1 MIVFPNCKIN
11 LGLRILR
18 KRQDGYH
25 DLETVFFP
33 IPVSDVLEIRLQLLE
48 NGDTTFSQTGF
59 PIAGP
64 LEENS
69 CIKAYKL
76 VKTRF
81 PLLKSVDIH
90 LHKNIPTGAGLG
102 GGSADSVF
110 MLQSLKELFQL
121 SLLQDDLAALSL
133 QLGSDCPFFL
143 LNKPAIAEGR
153 GEILKELTLSLKG
166 YHLLL
171 INPGITIS
179 TAVAFRGCKPDLQ
192 GRSLS
197 SIIQQPINT
206 WKEDLKNQ
214 FEDSVFQQ
222 FPDLATI
229 KETLYAEGA
238 IYASMSGSGSTIFGI
253 FPENTPQPDKLML
266 TYPWTRW
273 MKLS

>member
-25 DLETVFFP
+25 DLETIFFP
-33 IPVSDVLEIRLQLLE
+33 IPVTDILEIRLQRHE
-48 NGDTTFSQTGF
+48 NGEFKFIQTGF
-59 PIAGP
+59 PITGP

-69 CIKAYKL
+69 CIKAYQLLKN
-76 VKTRF
+76 RF
-81 PLLKSVDIH
+81 PLLKSVDVH

-102 GGSADSVF
+102 GGSADSAF
-110 MLQSLKELFQL
+110 MLQGLNELFQL
-121 SLLQDDLAALSL
+121 SLSHHDLAALSL

-153 GEILKELTLSLKG
+153 GEILKERKLSLRG

-171 INPGITIS
+171 INPGVHIS
-179 TAVAFRGCKPDLQ
+179 TAVAFRGCKPDQ
-192 GRSLS
+192 TGRSVA
-197 SIIQQPINT
+197 SIIQQPITT

-214 FEDSVFQQ
+214 FEDSIFEQ
-222 FPDLATI
+222 FPDLASI
-229 KETLYAEGA
+229 KETLYTEGA
-238 IYASMSGSGSTIFGI
+238 IYASMSGSGSTLFGI
-253 FPENTPQPDKLML
+253 FPETTPQPNKLMQ
-266 TYPWTRW
+266 TYPWSRW

>member
-25 DLETVFFP
+25 DLETIFFP
-33 IPVSDVLEIRLQLLE
+33 IPITDILEIRISPE
-48 NGDTTFSQTGF
+48 KNGEINFTQTGF

-64 LEENS
+64 IAENS
-69 CIKAYKL
+69 CVKAYQLLKN
-76 VKTRF
+76 RF
-81 PLLKSVDIH
+81 PLLKSVHVH

-110 MLQSLKELFQL
+110 MLNGLQALFQL
-121 SLLQDDLAALSL
+121 SLSQDDLAALSL

-171 INPGITIS
+171 INPGVMIS
-179 TAVAFRGCKPDLQ
+179 TAAAFKGCKPNLE
-192 GRSLS
+192 GRSLA
-197 SIIQQPINT
+197 SIIQQPITT
-206 WKEDLKNQ
+206 WKENLKNQ
-214 FEDSVFQQ
+214 FEDSIFKQ
-222 FPDLATI
+222 FPELYSI
-229 KETLYAEGA
+229 KEALYTEGA
-238 IYASMSGSGSTIFGI
+238 IYASMSGSGSTLFGI
-253 FPENTPQPDKLML
+253 FPGNTPRPDKLMQ

-273 MKLS
+273 VKLS